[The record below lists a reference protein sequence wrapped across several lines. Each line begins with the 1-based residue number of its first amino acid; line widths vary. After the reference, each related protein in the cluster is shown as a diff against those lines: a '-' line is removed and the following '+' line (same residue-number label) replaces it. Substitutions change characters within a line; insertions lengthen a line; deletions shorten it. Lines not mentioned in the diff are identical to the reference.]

1 MTAMSPVT
9 VLESFFQ
16 PFNKRGAWLL
26 ISLNAPS
33 FAGVSREVVL
43 PSDLAGESPTLGTAG
58 NSGAQ
63 GLSVE
68 QSFEPSLVALHQLR
82 RLGRPTGS

>member
-1 MTAMSPVT
+1 MTAVSPVT
-9 VLESFFQ
+9 VSESFFQ
-16 PFNKRGAWLL
+16 PFNKSGAWLL
-26 ISLNAPS
+26 ISLNVLWSPS

-43 PSDLAGESPTLGTAG
+43 PSDLAGESHTLGRPG

-68 QSFEPSLVALHQLR
+68 
-82 RLGRPTGS
+82 